1 MIVISLGLFFV
12 ALTVSMFSLM
22 TIENKNQEACFKRL
36 DNSNFERYE
45 YLKKRNIWFQND
57 TLIDQILQ
65 ESNKLWSINEKLKTV
80 LKNH

>member
-45 YLKKRNIWFQND
+45 YLKKRNIWFSKRYPNRPNIAGIKQALEYQRKIENR
-57 TLIDQILQ
+57 
-65 ESNKLWSINEKLKTV
+65 S
-80 LKNH
+80 